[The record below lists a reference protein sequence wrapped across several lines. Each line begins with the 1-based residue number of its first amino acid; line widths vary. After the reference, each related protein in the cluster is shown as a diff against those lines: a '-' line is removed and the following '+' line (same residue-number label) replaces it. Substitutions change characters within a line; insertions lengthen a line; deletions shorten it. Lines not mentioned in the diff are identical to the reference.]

1 MRTGKVR
8 KLKKLQRREEMEKTE
23 RQVFDGMETK
33 EVLCFYSYEDI
44 FRENKKQTAGISN
57 SMQEVVSF
65 YIGEVKRIF
74 GDHFAEVLCSVHK
87 GDPHLPVTHQFNS
100 PSNSLYTN
108 LGLLY

>member
-1 MRTGKVR
+1 MEWR
-8 KLKKLQRREEMEKTE
+8 LKKFCAFTATRIFSE
-23 RQVFDGMETK
+23 RTK
-33 EVLCFYSYEDI
+33 
-44 FRENKKQTAGISN
+44 NGISGISK